1 MKKDQIRLDDWQ
13 RILFGEAPSDF
24 LLETLFRA
32 ILIYLILL
40 VVVRILGKRM
50 TGQLTLTEMAVMV
63 TVGAMIS
70 PSYEAP
76 DRGVLLAVVAMICL
90 LIFQRGIT
98 WMEFRN
104 SKFEDA
110 TQGQLTI
117 LIKDGILQIDNLA
130 DTRISKQQ
138 VFAQLRG
145 QSIYNVGEVKRLYIE
160 TCGKFSVYKRD
171 EPKPGLSTLPPDDK
185 TIQTI
190 QPCADDTIAC
200 TNCANIAPV
209 RQQQSPCS
217 VCGQHVWT
225 MAVQP
230 ISELTA

>member
-13 RILFGEAPSDF
+13 RILFGEAPPEF
-24 LLETLFRA
+24 LIETLVRA
-32 ILIYLILL
+32 IIIYLILL

-76 DRGVLLAVVAMICL
+76 DRGIVLAVVAMICL

-98 WMEFRN
+98 LMEFKN
-104 SKFEDA
+104 SKFEDVS
-110 TQGQLTI
+110 QGQLTI
-117 LIKDGILQIDNLA
+117 LIKDGILQLGNLA

-138 VFAQLRG
+138 IFAQLRG
-145 QSIYNVGEVKRLYIE
+145 QNIYNVGEVKRLYIE
-160 TCGKFSVYKRD
+160 TCGEFSFYKLD

-185 TIQTI
+185 SIHKTQS
-190 QPCADDTIAC
+190 CADDIVAC
-200 TNCANIAPV
+200 TSCANTAPV
-209 RQQQSPCS
+209 RQQHNPCP
-217 VCGQHVWT
+217 VCGQQAWT
-225 MAVQP
+225 QAVQP
-230 ISELTA
+230 VSELTH